1 MLAFVDESGDTGRK
15 ILNRSSLYFVVA
27 VVIFR
32 DSADAQACEY
42 AIQRLRRNLNLPARY
57 EFHYAENSFRVKEA
71 FLQTASAHRFE
82 YHAFAIDK
90 SATDVALRTA
100 FSEGLYKFASRRAFE
115 IANPRL
121 TRNMNVTIDERGGK
135 QFRNEIARHLR
146 HHVIDYAGN
155 TLIGRLSMR
164 RSNGD
169 NLLQLADYVAGIT
182 NRVLRG
188 QAQEVELRQR
198 YLLSHEASR
207 EVWP

>member
-15 ILNRSSLYFVVA
+15 ILNRSSLYFAVA

-32 DSADAQACEY
+32 DNEDAQACEQ
-42 AIQRLRRNLNLPARY
+42 AIQRLRHSLGLPARY

-71 FLQTASAHRFE
+71 FLKTISTHRFE
-82 YHAFAIDK
+82 YHAFAINK
-90 SATDVALRTA
+90 GATDGALRTA
-100 FSEGLYKFASRRAFE
+100 FHEGLYKFASRRAFE

-121 TRNMNVTIDERGGK
+121 ARNMNVTIDEREGK

-146 HHVIDYAGN
+146 RHVIDDKGN

-164 RSNGD
+164 RSSGD

-182 NRVLRG
+182 NRVLGG
-188 QAQEVELRQR
+188 QTKEIELRQR
-198 YLLSHEASR
+198 YLLSHEVSR